1 MLVVDFAFYLPLV
14 SDDFAENAGGD
25 SWALISSEDRN
36 VKTFLSALQFEWVVQ
51 IFELKC
57 DERAIQRD
65 VLRQVMLSY
74 TAILIDMQNL
84 A

>member
-1 MLVVDFAFYLPLV
+1 MGAYFERRSKRKNIPLAV
-14 SDDFAENAGGD
+14 E
-25 SWALISSEDRN
+25 
-36 VKTFLSALQFEWVVQ
+36 FEWVVQ

-74 TAILIDMQNL
+74 KAILIDMQNL
-84 A
+84 AYVHLLGGNRSRKRSVLP